1 MLPQRA
7 LHLGREEGR
16 EEFRIRSL
24 LTNLNCG
31 MVAAAPASPP
41 PHSPYDA
48 QSALRVEAPA
58 GPLDPRPM
66 MHMPPPLVHPDA
78 PTLAASTPLL
88 PGDTPPKAPPPMAS
102 VGAISPGK
110 SRLHCSP
117 GGPSTSP
124 GAPPG
129 SGGRVGTG
137 SGINIR
143 IVSGSQV
150 RGAPGSGFQVKPA
163 GSPGAQR
170 QLQLGEAPMDVDQPP
185 AAPEQ

>member
-24 LTNLNCG
+24 LTNLNG
-31 MVAAAPASPP
+31 GLDAPASPP
-41 PHSPYDA
+41 SHYDA
-48 QSALRVEAPA
+48 QPALRLEVPA
-58 GPLDPRPM
+58 GPLDPRPT

-78 PTLAASTPLL
+78 PTLGGSTPLL

-129 SGGRVGTG
+129 SGGRVGAG
-137 SGINIR
+137 SGINVR

-170 QLQLGEAPMDVDQPP
+170 QLQLGEAPMDVEQPP
-185 AAPEQ
+185 AAPAQ